1 MKALMLTLMLIIMPV
16 GSFFTYREFM
26 QEPNIAAQ
34 AITEDFKNL
43 SQKDLSALLSGED
56 NSKQAIDNPESE
68 FGRLINSFYVEISS
82 LSENYNSRINEIKA
96 IDGCIYNTENITHL
110 LSYKKCMNDLKI
122 VDIDFTYKLIKAHKN
137 MKNKLTDFYSSGS
150 QESELLESNRTGE
163 GEKMFQA
170 NISSFEKKIDILERY
185 YRTEVDLIDFLID
198 HQGEF
203 YTEDGITY
211 FDTGDLADEYNE
223 LVALS
228 QNANAEMD
236 EWVANME
243 KTQQEKIDT
252 FSVLSSE
259 T

>member
-1 MKALMLTLMLIIMPV
+1 
-16 GSFFTYREFM
+16 
-26 QEPNIAAQ
+26 
-34 AITEDFKNL
+34 
-43 SQKDLSALLSGED
+43 
-56 NSKQAIDNPESE
+56 
-68 FGRLINSFYVEISS
+68 
-82 LSENYNSRINEIKA
+82 
-96 IDGCIYNTENITHL
+96 
-110 LSYKKCMNDLKI
+110 MNDLKI
-122 VDIDFTYKLIKAHKN
+122 VDIDFAYKLIEAHKN